1 MLSLLHIEN
10 IAVIESA
17 DIQFDGGFNVLTG
30 ETGAGKSI
38 VVDAI
43 GAVLGGRTSR
53 DLIRTGAK
61 SALVS
66 ANFCALPDLSWFRE
80 NGHAP
85 DEDGNVLLQREI
97 RLDGK
102 NICRI
107 NGRPLTLVQLRE
119 LGRQLLNIHGQHDGQ
134 QLLDPTCHLSYLD
147 SYGMTEALCADFQ
160 ETYQKVAQLK
170 HQIASLKMNDA
181 EKARR
186 IDSLTYQINELE
198 RANLRPGEDE
208 ELTERKTLLRNAG
221 KLMEAIDTAFFSLYG
236 SDEKDGA
243 ISMVETAEDALRT
256 GGRYSEELAE
266 IGERLT
272 ELRFLMGDAAERI
285 RDKREG
291 LNVTPE
297 ELDELESRLDLIYRL
312 RKKYGATVEDMLNY
326 LAKCKAELEEIQYSS
341 DKIEQLTKKLV
352 GVLREA
358 AVKGRKLSEERKKA
372 AASLEQRIQKEL
384 AELDMPKVRFLVEFR
399 PKEGSFHMDE
409 TGMDE
414 VQFLMSANV
423 GEDLK
428 PIQKI
433 ASGGELARIMLA
445 LKNVLAENESITTLV
460 FDEVDTGVSGRAASK
475 VARKMADVARHKQV
489 LTVTHLPQIAAMAD
503 VHFSVEKGERN
514 GRTFTDVER
523 LSVERRKEELARLT
537 GGSVVTDALLHSA
550 GELLTESENY
560 RNESRNEKSGMKN
573 PSR

>member
-17 DIQFDGGFNVLTG
+17 DIPFNSGFNVLTG

-66 ANFCALPDLSWFRE
+66 ANFCDLPQLKWFEE
-80 NGHAP
+80 NGYFP
-85 DEDGNVLLQREI
+85 DEEGNLLLQREI

-102 NICRI
+102 NLCRI
-107 NGRPLTLVQLRE
+107 NGRPLSLTQLRD

-147 SYGMTEALCADFQ
+147 SYGELDALREDFSQ
-160 ETYQKVAQLK
+160 TYQKVSQLK
-170 HQIASLKMNDA
+170 HQISSLKMNDA

-208 ELTERKTLLRNAG
+208 ELAERKTLLRNAG
-221 KLMEAIDTAFFSLYG
+221 KLMESIDTAFFSLFG
-236 SDEKDGA
+236 SDEREGA
-243 ISMVETAEDALRT
+243 IALVENAEDALRV
-256 GGRYSEELAE
+256 GGRYSDDLAE
-266 IGERLT
+266 LSEKLT
-272 ELRFLMGDAAERI
+272 ELRFVLTDSAERI

-291 LNVTPE
+291 LNLSPA

-312 RKKYGATVEDMLNY
+312 KKKYGATVGDMLEY
-326 LAKCKAELEEIQYSS
+326 LSKCKAELEEIQYSS
-341 DKIEQLTKKLV
+341 DKIEQLTKILV

-358 AVKGRKLSEERKKA
+358 AVKGKKLSQERKKA
-372 AASLEQRIQKEL
+372 AQSLETRIQKEL
-384 AELDMPKVRFLVEFR
+384 ADLDMPKVRFLVEFR
-399 PKEGSFHMDE
+399 AKEGSFHMDE

-445 LKNVLAENESITTLV
+445 LKNVLAENESIMTLV

-475 VARKMADVARHKQV
+475 VARKMADVACHKQV

-503 VHFSVEKGERN
+503 VHFSVEKGEKN
-514 GRTFTDVER
+514 GRTFTNVER
-523 LSVERRKEELARLT
+523 LSIERRKEELARLT
-537 GGSVVTDALLHSA
+537 GGSVVTPALLRSA
-550 GELLTESENY
+550 GELLAESEAY
-560 RNESRNEKSGMKN
+560 RSAQAVED
-573 PSR
+573 

>member
-17 DIQFDGGFNVLTG
+17 DISFNRGFNVLTG

-66 ANFCALPDLSWFRE
+66 ANFCELPALKWFEE
-80 NGHAP
+80 NDYHP
-85 DEDGNVLLQREI
+85 DEDGNLLLQREI
-97 RLDGK
+97 RLDGR
-102 NICRI
+102 NLCRI
-107 NGRPLTLVQLRE
+107 NGRPLSLVQLRE

-134 QLLDPTCHLSYLD
+134 QLLDSTCHLSYLD
-147 SYGMTEALCADFQ
+147 SYGMLDQLGADFR
-160 ETYQKVAQLK
+160 ETYEKVAQLK
-170 HQIASLKMNDA
+170 HQIASLKMNEA

-198 RANLRPGEDE
+198 RANLHPGEDE
-208 ELTERKTLLRNAG
+208 ELLERKTLLRNAG
-221 KLMEAIDTAFFSLYG
+221 KLMEAIDTAFFALFG

-243 ISMVETAEDALRT
+243 ISLLENAEDALRS
-256 GGRYSEELAE
+256 GGRFSDELAE
-266 IGERLT
+266 IGEKLT
-272 ELRFLMGDAAERI
+272 EMRFVVTDSAERI

-291 LNVTPE
+291 LNLSPS
-297 ELDELESRLDLIYRL
+297 ELDELETRLDLIYRL
-312 RKKYGATVEDMLNY
+312 RKKYGATVEDMLAY
-326 LAKCKAELEEIQYSS
+326 LAQCKSELEEIQYSS
-341 DKIEQLTKKLV
+341 DKIEQLTQKLV

-358 AVKGRKLSEERKKA
+358 AIKGKKLSSERKKA
-372 AASLEQRIQKEL
+372 AKSLEMRIQKEL
-384 AELDMPKVRFLVEFR
+384 ADLDMPKVRFMVEFR
-399 PKEGSFHMDE
+399 LKEGSFHMDE
-409 TGMDE
+409 SGMDE
-414 VQFLMSANV
+414 VQFLMSANT
-423 GEDLK
+423 GEELK

-445 LKNVLAENESITTLV
+445 LKNVLAENESISTLV

-475 VARKMADVARHKQV
+475 VARKMADVARFKQV

-514 GRTFTDVER
+514 GRTFTDVEC
-523 LSVERRKEELARLT
+523 LSTERRKEELARLT
-537 GGSVVTDALLHSA
+537 GGSVITPALLHSA
-550 GELLTESENY
+550 GELLAESQMY
-560 RNESRNEKSGMKN
+560 HSSQAVKPAKIA
-573 PSR
+573 